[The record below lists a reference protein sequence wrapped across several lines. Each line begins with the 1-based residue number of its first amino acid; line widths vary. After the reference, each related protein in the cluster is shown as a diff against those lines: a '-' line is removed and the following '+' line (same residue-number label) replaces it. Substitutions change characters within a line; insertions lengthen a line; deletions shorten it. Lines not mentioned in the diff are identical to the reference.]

1 MSHFVLAPQLNT
13 EASSFPR
20 RREASGVRR
29 KVTGFPPLRERRN
42 RTVLT
47 RLIVATAMT
56 ALLLL
61 SGCASAP
68 RGSFTNPKI
77 MSVQQ
82 WGGTPTD
89 DPRARKH
96 VISQITLHHQGETFK
111 PGRDPQQYL
120 RDLQSWSRKTRLWID
135 IPYHYIIDLDGNI
148 YEGRDINFAG
158 DTNTQYDPAGHALIE
173 VVGNFEEVEPNQ
185 QQLDAVVSA
194 MTMLA
199 IKYKVPPEK
208 ISGHKDVASGTV
220 CPGKNLYRYLENG
233 YFRDAVRAKL
243 KVVVE

>member
-1 MSHFVLAPQLNT
+1 M
-13 EASSFPR
+13 
-20 RREASGVRR
+20 
-29 KVTGFPPLRERRN
+29 
-42 RTVLT
+42 T
-47 RLIVATAMT
+47 RFIIGSIFIAIALIA
-56 ALLLL
+56 
-61 SGCASAP
+61 SGCATISP
-68 RGSFTNPKI
+68 RAHVDPKI
-77 MSVQQ
+77 ISVGE
-82 WGGTPTD
+82 WGGTATD

-96 VISQITLHHQGETFK
+96 VISHITLHHQGETFK

-120 RDLQSWSRKTRLWID
+120 RDLQTWSRKTRLWID

-185 QQLDAVVSA
+185 QQLDAVVNA

-199 IKYKVPPEK
+199 IKYKVPLEK

-233 YFRDAVRAKL
+233 YFRDAVTAKL
-243 KVVVE
+243 KVAAE

>member
-1 MSHFVLAPQLNT
+1 MNHFFLVCQSNT
-13 EASSFPR
+13 EVPSFPR
-20 RREASGVRR
+20 RRESSGVRR
-29 KVTGFPPLRERRN
+29 KVTGFPPSRERRKWVPLN
-42 RTVLT
+42 CLF
-47 RLIVATAMT
+47 AAMAMT

-82 WGGTPTD
+82 WGGTPID

-96 VISQITLHHQGETFK
+96 VISHITLHHQGETFK

-120 RDLQSWSRKTRLWID
+120 RDLQAWSRKTRLWID

-199 IKYKVPPEK
+199 IKYKVPTEK

-233 YFRDAVRAKL
+233 YFRDAVKANL
-243 KVVVE
+243 KAAVE

>member
-1 MSHFVLAPQLNT
+1 M
-13 EASSFPR
+13 
-20 RREASGVRR
+20 
-29 KVTGFPPLRERRN
+29 
-42 RTVLT
+42 T
-47 RLIVATAMT
+47 RFIIGGIFIAIALIA
-56 ALLLL
+56 
-61 SGCASAP
+61 SGCATTAP
-68 RGSFTNPKI
+68 RAYVEPNIIFVGE
-77 MSVQQ
+77 

-96 VISQITLHHQGETFK
+96 AISHITLHHQGETFK

-120 RDLQSWSRKTRLWID
+120 RDLQTWSRKTRLWID

-158 DTNTQYDPAGHALIE
+158 DTNTQYDSAGHALIE

-185 QQLDAVVSA
+185 QQVDAVVSA

-233 YFRDAVRAKL
+233 YFRDAVSANL

>member
-1 MSHFVLAPQLNT
+1 M
-13 EASSFPR
+13 
-20 RREASGVRR
+20 
-29 KVTGFPPLRERRN
+29 
-42 RTVLT
+42 T
-47 RLIVATAMT
+47 RFIIGSIFIAIALIA
-56 ALLLL
+56 
-61 SGCASAP
+61 SGCATTSP
-68 RGSFTNPKI
+68 RAYVEPKI

-82 WGGTPTD
+82 WGGTATD

-96 VISQITLHHQGETFK
+96 AISHITLHHQGETFK

-120 RDLQSWSRKTRLWID
+120 RDLQTWSRKTRLWID

-185 QQLDAVVSA
+185 QQLDAVVNA

-199 IKYKVPPEK
+199 IKYKVPLEK

-233 YFRDAVRAKL
+233 YFRDAVTAKL
-243 KVVVE
+243 KVAAE